1 MQSVRVN
8 RKAAARLTTGHPW
21 VYSSDLIDARNLEPG
36 AVTAVTDPSGR
47 SLGVAHYSASSLIA
61 LRLLDRGRPAVDAS
75 FFRKRIE
82 AAAELRRRRVRD
94 SDAYR
99 LVHAEADQLPGL
111 IIDRYGDHFVLQA
124 LTQGMN
130 AAQPWVVEALTG
142 IFQPSSIVA
151 RNDAAV
157 REKEDLPRTVEV
169 IHGALD
175 APVEL
180 SMNGLRWRADLL
192 HGQKTGVFL
201 DQRENYLAVRAYAQ
215 GRALDCFT
223 CTGGFALHLASVCE
237 SVEAIDSSASAL
249 ATAHWNRQANGVA
262 NVTFREADLFQI
274 LAAFSS
280 SRRSYDTVILDPPA
294 LTKSRATLDS
304 AARAYRELNARA
316 LRLLS
321 SGGILVS
328 CSCSHHM
335 SEVALLAAIA
345 AACQETNRSIRVL
358 ERRGQSQDH
367 PVLLAVPETGYLKC
381 LIFEVQ

>member
-8 RKAAARLTTGHPW
+8 RKAAARLATGHPW
-21 VYSSDLIDARNLEPG
+21 VYSSDLTGPRQIEAG
-36 AVTAVTDPSGR
+36 AVVSVQDPSGR
-47 SLGVAHYSASSLIA
+47 SLGVAHYSSSSLIA
-61 LRLLDRGRPAVDAS
+61 LRLLDRGRPAVDAT

-82 AAAELRRRRVRD
+82 AAAELRRRRVRN
-94 SDAYR
+94 SGAYR
-99 LVHAEADQLPGL
+99 LVHAEADLLPGL
-111 IIDRYGDHFVLQA
+111 IIDRYGSHFVLQG
-124 LTQGMN
+124 LTQGMD
-130 AAQPWVVEALTG
+130 AATPWITAAL
-142 IFQPSSIVA
+142 IDLFQPQSIVA

-157 REKEDLPRTVEV
+157 REKESLPRAVEV
-169 IHGALD
+169 IYGAIE

-180 SMNGLRWRADLL
+180 MMNGLRWRADLL

-201 DQRENYLAVRAYAQ
+201 DQRENYLAARSYAH

-237 SVEAIDSSASAL
+237 SVEAIDSSESAL
-249 ATAHWNRQANGVA
+249 ATAHWNQQANGVA

-280 SRRSYDTVILDPPA
+280 SRRTYDTVILDPPA
-294 LTKSRATLDS
+294 LTKSRANLDA

-316 LRLLS
+316 LRLLPP
-321 SGGILVS
+321 GGILVS

-335 SEVALLAAIA
+335 SEAALLSVIA
-345 AACQETNRSIRVL
+345 AASQETNRSLRVL

-367 PVLLAVPETGYLKC
+367 PVLLAVPETAYLKC
-381 LIFEVQ
+381 LILEVQ

>member
-8 RKAAARLTTGHPW
+8 RKAAARLATGHPW
-21 VYSSDLIDARNLEPG
+21 VYSSDLAGSRQIEAG
-36 AVTAVTDPSGR
+36 AVVSVQDPSGR
-47 SLGVAHYSASSLIA
+47 SLGVAHYSSSSLIA
-61 LRLLDRGRPAVDAS
+61 LRLLDRGRPAVDAA
-75 FFRKRIE
+75 FFKKRIE
-82 AAAELRRRRVRD
+82 AAAGLRQRRVRG
-94 SDAYR
+94 SEAYR
-99 LVHAEADQLPGL
+99 LVHAEADLLPGL
-111 IIDRYGDHFVLQA
+111 IIDRYGSHFVLQA
-124 LTQGMN
+124 LTQGMD
-130 AAQPWVVEALTG
+130 AATAWITAAL
-142 IFQPSSIVA
+142 IDLFQPQSIVA

-157 REKEDLPRTVEV
+157 REKESLPRTVEV
-169 IHGALD
+169 IHGALE

-180 SMNGLRWRADLL
+180 MMNGLRWRADLL

-201 DQRENYLAVRAYAQ
+201 DQRENYLAARAYAH

-237 SVEAIDSSASAL
+237 SVEAIDRSESAL
-249 ATAHWNRQANGVA
+249 ATAHWNQQANGVA

-280 SRRSYDTVILDPPA
+280 SRRTYDTVILDPPA
-294 LTKSRATLDS
+294 LTKSRANLDA

-316 LRLLS
+316 LRLLP

-335 SEVALLAAIA
+335 SEAALLSVIAEAA
-345 AACQETNRSIRVL
+345 QETNRSLRVL
-358 ERRGQSQDH
+358 DRRGQSQDH
-367 PVLLAVPETGYLKC
+367 PVLLAVPETAYLKC